1 MVGFSL
7 LSPSSKTEGVGLA
20 GTTILMFTP
29 GRAKVAHRP
38 LDDSQIYP
46 MFRLV
51 VLSLL
56 PGDEDVRKE
65 VAIQVIANQT
75 VVQSE
80 VLCTDKR

>member
-1 MVGFSL
+1 
-7 LSPSSKTEGVGLA
+7 
-20 GTTILMFTP
+20 
-29 GRAKVAHRP
+29 
-38 LDDSQIYP
+38 

-80 VLCTDKR
+80 VLYIDKRCPRFNCLLSKWNHSPESRIQDAAAQIAVSKESFKFRVCR

>member
-1 MVGFSL
+1 
-7 LSPSSKTEGVGLA
+7 
-20 GTTILMFTP
+20 
-29 GRAKVAHRP
+29 
-38 LDDSQIYP
+38 